1 MESYIRERVFSL
13 ANFILE
19 TNGTI
24 RQTAKHFCLSKST
37 AHIDL
42 SKRLKGFDRGLYK
55 KVKKLLETNF
65 EEKHLRGGQS
75 TKNKYKKIAKNA
87 HF

>member
-42 SKRLKGFDRGLYK
+42 SKRLKVFDGKLYR